1 MCNHF
6 YQKMITIHELWI
18 LRYIYIHYI
27 KCSYVHLINIIRYI
41 IYILHLWYNIIILIF
56 FLNMIEYA
64 WLWLLSICYVKHK
77 IRATSKK
84 RGFLV
89 FIAGCCAPDHCTWRS
104 TYWLSGARN
113 TLRSVEPGCSIQP
126 PCHMI
131 CWKQTDLRN
140 LMTSR
145 HGRLNS
151 ADDQDGFEVLHRL
164 KVKLL

>member
-6 YQKMITIHELWI
+6 YQKMITIRELWI
-18 LRYIYIHYI
+18 WRDLYTLQLICTFNKYHMFYTYYIYDII
-27 KCSYVHLINIIRYI
+27 SSYY
-41 IYILHLWYNIIILIF
+41 F
-56 FLNMIEYA
+56 FEYDWIA

>member
-1 MCNHF
+1 M
-6 YQKMITIHELWI
+6 
-18 LRYIYIHYI
+18 
-27 KCSYVHLINIIRYI
+27 
-41 IYILHLWYNIIILIF
+41 LIF

-131 CWKQTDLRN
+131 CWKQTDLRI

-151 ADDQDGFEVLHRL
+151 ADDQDAFEVLHRL
-164 KVKLL
+164 QGPDRIDQQRPGGEIGELSWFL

>member
-1 MCNHF
+1 MCNLF
-6 YQKMITIHELWI
+6 YQKMITIRELWI
-18 LRYIYIHYI
+18 WRDMYTLHYM
-27 KCSYVHLINIIRYI
+27 LICTFNKYHML
-41 IYILHLWYNIIILIF
+41 YTYWHLWYNIIILF
-56 FLNMIEYA
+56 FFEYDWIA

-164 KVKLL
+164 KVKL

>member
-1 MCNHF
+1 MNI
-6 YQKMITIHELWI
+6 KI
-18 LRYIYIHYI
+18 YIYTLHYM
-27 KCSYVHLINIIRYI
+27 LICTFNKYHTLYTYYIYDIISSC
-41 IYILHLWYNIIILIF
+41 WFF

-113 TLRSVEPGCSIQP
+113 TLRSVEPVCSIQP